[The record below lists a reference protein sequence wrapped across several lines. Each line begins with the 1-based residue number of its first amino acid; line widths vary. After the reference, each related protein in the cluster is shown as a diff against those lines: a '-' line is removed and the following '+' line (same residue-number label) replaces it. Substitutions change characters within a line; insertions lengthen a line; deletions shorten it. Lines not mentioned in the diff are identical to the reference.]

1 MKTPDRYPAPMI
13 VLHWLLALA
22 ILCSFVV
29 GLKLWGM
36 PLSPWKFKLI
46 AWHKWLGMSILALVL
61 LRVVVRLCSAIP
73 ALPQH
78 MSAQEQRVA
87 HLGHLA
93 LYGLMLAVPLSGW
106 AMTSAYGIPVV
117 YFGLWRIPALLAT
130 NPDLAPQLKTL
141 HQLLNAALA
150 LSIVGHVAVALKHH
164 FVDRDGLLTRMRFG
178 ASNRG

>member
-1 MKTPDRYPAPMI
+1 
-13 VLHWLLALA
+13 
-22 ILCSFVV
+22 
-29 GLKLWGM
+29 
-36 PLSPWKFKLI
+36 
-46 AWHKWLGMSILALVL
+46 
-61 LRVVVRLCSAIP
+61 
-73 ALPQH
+73 
-78 MSAQEQRVA
+78 
-87 HLGHLA
+87 
-93 LYGLMLAVPLSGW
+93 
-106 AMTSAYGIPVV
+106 MTSAYGIPVV